1 MNSRLLSMKSWF
13 VTLLVPYVLLLLAVR
28 LLLTPFFL
36 EIEYRI
42 PGFPPDTYGFTQ
54 ADRLHW
60 SKIAWEYLVNRSDI
74 TFLGDLRFTD
84 GNPVYNERELAH
96 MLDVKNLVQIV
107 LKVWYVIIGVL
118 FLVGIWAW
126 RGKWVLDYRRD
137 LRRGGW
143 LTVCLVGAI
152 ALLAVVSFW
161 NFFAFFHK
169 IFFESD
175 TWLFLYSDTLIRLF
189 PLRFWQD
196 TFLSVGVMT
205 LVGGLALGFGL
216 KPIKKI
222 N

>member
-1 MNSRLLSMKSWF
+1 MKSWF

>member
-13 VTLLVPYVLLLLAVR
+13 VTLLVPFVLLLLAVR

-36 EIEYRI
+36 EIEYRT
-42 PGFPPDTYGFTQ
+42 PGFPLDTYGFTQ

-60 SKIAWEYLVNRSDI
+60 SKIAWKYLVNRSDI
-74 TFLGDLRFTD
+74 TFLGNLRFAD

-126 RGKWVLDYRRD
+126 RGKWLLDFRRD

-143 LTVCLVGAI
+143 LTVCLVGVI

-161 NFFAFFHK
+161 NFFTIFHK

-196 TFLSVGVMT
+196 TFLLVGVMT
-205 LVGGLALGFGL
+205 LLGGLVLGFGL

>member
-36 EIEYRI
+36 DIEYHT

-216 KPIKKI
+216 KPIKK
-222 N
+222 

>member
-36 EIEYRI
+36 DIEYHT

-74 TFLGDLRFTD
+74 TFLGDFRFTD

-216 KPIKKI
+216 KPIKK
-222 N
+222 

>member
-126 RGKWVLDYRRD
+126 HGKWVLDYRRD

>member
-1 MNSRLLSMKSWF
+1 MNSRLLSVKSWF
-13 VTLLVPYVLLLLAVR
+13 VALLVPLALILLSVR
-28 LLLTPFFL
+28 VLLTPFFL
-36 EIEYRI
+36 EIEYRT

-54 ADRLHW
+54 ADRLQW
-60 SKIAWEYLVNRSDI
+60 SKLAVEYLVNRSDV

-126 RGKWVLDYRRD
+126 RGKWVLDYRRG
-137 LRRGGW
+137 LSSGGW
-143 LTVCLVGAI
+143 LSVCLVGVI
-152 ALLAVVSFW
+152 ALLAAVSFW

-216 KPIKKI
+216 KPIKK
-222 N
+222 

>member
-1 MNSRLLSMKSWF
+1 MNSRLLSVQSWF
-13 VTLLVPYVLLLLAVR
+13 VTLLIPVALILLSVR
-28 LLLTPFFL
+28 VLLTPFFL
-36 EIEYRI
+36 EIEYRT
-42 PGFPPDTYGFTQ
+42 PGFPPDTNGFTQ

-60 SKIAWEYLVNRSDI
+60 SKLAVEYLVNRSDI
-74 TFLGDLRFTD
+74 TFLGNLRFTD

-126 RGKWVLDYRRD
+126 RGKWVLDYRRG
-137 LRRGGW
+137 LSHGGC
-143 LTVCLVGAI
+143 LSVCLVGVI
-152 ALLAVVSFW
+152 ALLAAVSFW
-161 NFFAFFHK
+161 NFFVIFHK

-196 TFLSVGVMT
+196 TFLWVGGMT
-205 LVGGLALGFGL
+205 LVGGLALCFGL
-216 KPIKKI
+216 KPVKK
-222 N
+222 